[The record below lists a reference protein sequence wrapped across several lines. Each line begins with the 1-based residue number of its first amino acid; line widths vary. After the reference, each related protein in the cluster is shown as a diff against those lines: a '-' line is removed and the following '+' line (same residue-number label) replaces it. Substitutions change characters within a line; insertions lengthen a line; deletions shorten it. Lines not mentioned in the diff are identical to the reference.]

1 MLVGER
7 GKDMWSGIETVGMYV
22 MWTRVGSDV
31 WINRSASGGVQM
43 R

>member
-7 GKDMWSGIETVGMYV
+7 GKDVWSGIETVGMYV
-22 MWTRVGSDV
+22 VWMRVGSGV
-31 WINRSASGGVQM
+31 WINGSACGGVQM